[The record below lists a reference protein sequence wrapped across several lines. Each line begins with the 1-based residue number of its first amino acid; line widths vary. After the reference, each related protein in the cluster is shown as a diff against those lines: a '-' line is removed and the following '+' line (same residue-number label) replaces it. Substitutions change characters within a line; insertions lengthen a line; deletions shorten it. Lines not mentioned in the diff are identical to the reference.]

1 MEVEILP
8 KEQVAKE
15 QLERAQLNSDHEEYA
30 GIWRYDIKDRGYKY
44 DGSIWVM
51 HKRRLC

>member
-8 KEQVAKE
+8 KEHVAKE
-15 QLERAQLNSDHEEYA
+15 QVQLNSDREGYA

-51 HKRRLC
+51 HKRRLR